1 MHIDSKKLNEVAA
14 LMEDH
19 GLTRVRLSEED
30 GRVVE
35 LERMT
40 APAPEAIAV
49 PVAAPMTAAV
59 TPAAAPAAPA
69 VTVPT
74 EAPAP
79 VAETAPAPTAS
90 NTISVEAPMVGVF
103 YAAPSPGADPFVS
116 VGSTVHVG
124 DTLCIIEA
132 MKLMNE
138 VVAEADGTIAEAV
151 ILNQTTQCIMQL
163 QNGDVDAVILDA
175 PVAQYYFNLYDD
187 IKLIDALI
195 DPAPMAFAV
204 AKGNDDLLEKINA
217 GLANVKENGTYDE
230 LYAKWIEGQE

>member
-69 VTVPT
+69 VTAPT
-74 EAPAP
+74 EASAPA
-79 VAETAPAPTAS
+79 AETAPAPTAS

-138 VVAEADGTIAEAV
+138 VVAEADGTVAEICV
-151 ILNQTTQCIMQL
+151 QDGDLVEFGSCIM
-163 QNGDVDAVILDA
+163 
-175 PVAQYYFNLYDD
+175 
-187 IKLIDALI
+187 
-195 DPAPMAFAV
+195 
-204 AKGNDDLLEKINA
+204 KIVPGGEA
-217 GLANVKENGTYDE
+217 
-230 LYAKWIEGQE
+230 

>member
-69 VTVPT
+69 VT
-74 EAPAP
+74 APAEVP
-79 VAETAPAPTAS
+79 APAAETAPAPTAS

-138 VVAEADGTIAEAV
+138 VVAEADGTIAEICV
-151 ILNQTTQCIMQL
+151 QDGDLVEFGSCIM
-163 QNGDVDAVILDA
+163 
-175 PVAQYYFNLYDD
+175 
-187 IKLIDALI
+187 
-195 DPAPMAFAV
+195 
-204 AKGNDDLLEKINA
+204 KIVPGGEA
-217 GLANVKENGTYDE
+217 
-230 LYAKWIEGQE
+230 

>member
-69 VTVPT
+69 VTAPT
-74 EAPAP
+74 EVPAPA
-79 VAETAPAPTAS
+79 AETAPAPTAS

-103 YAAPSPGADPFVS
+103 YAAPSPGTDPFVS

-138 VVAEADGTIAEAV
+138 VVAEADGTVAEICV
-151 ILNQTTQCIMQL
+151 QDGDLVEFGSCIM
-163 QNGDVDAVILDA
+163 
-175 PVAQYYFNLYDD
+175 
-187 IKLIDALI
+187 
-195 DPAPMAFAV
+195 
-204 AKGNDDLLEKINA
+204 KIVPGGEA
-217 GLANVKENGTYDE
+217 
-230 LYAKWIEGQE
+230 

>member
-19 GLTRVRLSEED
+19 GLTHVRLSEED

-69 VTVPT
+69 VIAPT

-79 VAETAPAPTAS
+79 AAETAPAPTAS

-138 VVAEADGTIAEAV
+138 VVAEADGTVAEICV
-151 ILNQTTQCIMQL
+151 QDGDLVEFGSCIM
-163 QNGDVDAVILDA
+163 
-175 PVAQYYFNLYDD
+175 
-187 IKLIDALI
+187 
-195 DPAPMAFAV
+195 
-204 AKGNDDLLEKINA
+204 KIVPGGEA
-217 GLANVKENGTYDE
+217 
-230 LYAKWIEGQE
+230 

>member
-69 VTVPT
+69 VTAPT
-74 EAPAP
+74 EVPAPA
-79 VAETAPAPTAS
+79 AETAPAPTAS

-138 VVAEADGTIAEAV
+138 VVAEADGTVAEICV
-151 ILNQTTQCIMQL
+151 QDGDLVEFGSCIM
-163 QNGDVDAVILDA
+163 
-175 PVAQYYFNLYDD
+175 
-187 IKLIDALI
+187 
-195 DPAPMAFAV
+195 
-204 AKGNDDLLEKINA
+204 KIVPGGEA
-217 GLANVKENGTYDE
+217 
-230 LYAKWIEGQE
+230 

>member
-69 VTVPT
+69 VTAPT
-74 EAPAP
+74 EVPAPA
-79 VAETAPAPTAS
+79 AETAPAPTAS

-138 VVAEADGTIAEAV
+138 VVAEADGTIAEICV
-151 ILNQTTQCIMQL
+151 QDGDLVEFGSCI
-163 QNGDVDAVILDA
+163 
-175 PVAQYYFNLYDD
+175 
-187 IKLIDALI
+187 IKIVPGGEA
-195 DPAPMAFAV
+195 
-204 AKGNDDLLEKINA
+204 
-217 GLANVKENGTYDE
+217 
-230 LYAKWIEGQE
+230 

>member
-69 VTVPT
+69 ATAPT
-74 EAPAP
+74 EAPASA
-79 VAETAPAPTAS
+79 AETAPAPTAS

-138 VVAEADGTIAEAV
+138 VVAEADGTVAEICV
-151 ILNQTTQCIMQL
+151 QDGDLVEFGSCIM
-163 QNGDVDAVILDA
+163 
-175 PVAQYYFNLYDD
+175 
-187 IKLIDALI
+187 
-195 DPAPMAFAV
+195 
-204 AKGNDDLLEKINA
+204 KIVPGGEA
-217 GLANVKENGTYDE
+217 
-230 LYAKWIEGQE
+230 

>member
-69 VTVPT
+69 VTAPT
-74 EAPAP
+74 EVPAPA
-79 VAETAPAPTAS
+79 AETAPAPTAS
-90 NTISVEAPMVGVF
+90 NAISVEAPMVGVF

-138 VVAEADGTIAEAV
+138 VVAEADGTIAEICV
-151 ILNQTTQCIMQL
+151 QDGDLVEFGSCIM
-163 QNGDVDAVILDA
+163 
-175 PVAQYYFNLYDD
+175 
-187 IKLIDALI
+187 
-195 DPAPMAFAV
+195 
-204 AKGNDDLLEKINA
+204 KIVPGGEA
-217 GLANVKENGTYDE
+217 
-230 LYAKWIEGQE
+230 

>member
-69 VTVPT
+69 VTAPT
-74 EAPAP
+74 EVPAPA
-79 VAETAPAPTAS
+79 AETAPAPIAS

-138 VVAEADGTIAEAV
+138 VVAEADGTIAEICV
-151 ILNQTTQCIMQL
+151 QDGDLVEFGSCIM
-163 QNGDVDAVILDA
+163 
-175 PVAQYYFNLYDD
+175 
-187 IKLIDALI
+187 
-195 DPAPMAFAV
+195 
-204 AKGNDDLLEKINA
+204 KIVPGGEA
-217 GLANVKENGTYDE
+217 
-230 LYAKWIEGQE
+230 

>member
-49 PVAAPMTAAV
+49 PVAAPMTAA
-59 TPAAAPAAPA
+59 AAPAAPA
-69 VTVPT
+69 VIAPT

-79 VAETAPAPTAS
+79 AAETAPAPTAS

-138 VVAEADGTIAEAV
+138 VVAEADGTVAEICV
-151 ILNQTTQCIMQL
+151 QDGDLVEFGSCIM
-163 QNGDVDAVILDA
+163 
-175 PVAQYYFNLYDD
+175 
-187 IKLIDALI
+187 
-195 DPAPMAFAV
+195 
-204 AKGNDDLLEKINA
+204 KIVPGGEA
-217 GLANVKENGTYDE
+217 
-230 LYAKWIEGQE
+230 

>member
-40 APAPEAIAV
+40 APTPEAIAV

-69 VTVPT
+69 VTAPT
-74 EAPAP
+74 EVPAPA
-79 VAETAPAPTAS
+79 AETAPAPTAS

-138 VVAEADGTIAEAV
+138 VVAEADGTVAEICV
-151 ILNQTTQCIMQL
+151 QDGDLVEFGSCIM
-163 QNGDVDAVILDA
+163 
-175 PVAQYYFNLYDD
+175 
-187 IKLIDALI
+187 
-195 DPAPMAFAV
+195 
-204 AKGNDDLLEKINA
+204 KIVPGGEA
-217 GLANVKENGTYDE
+217 
-230 LYAKWIEGQE
+230 

>member
-69 VTVPT
+69 VTAPT
-74 EAPAP
+74 EVPAPA
-79 VAETAPAPTAS
+79 AESAPAPTAS

-138 VVAEADGTIAEAV
+138 VVAEADGTIAEICV
-151 ILNQTTQCIMQL
+151 QDGDLVEFGSCIM
-163 QNGDVDAVILDA
+163 
-175 PVAQYYFNLYDD
+175 
-187 IKLIDALI
+187 
-195 DPAPMAFAV
+195 
-204 AKGNDDLLEKINA
+204 KIVPGGEA
-217 GLANVKENGTYDE
+217 
-230 LYAKWIEGQE
+230 

>member
-69 VTVPT
+69 ATAPT

-79 VAETAPAPTAS
+79 AAETAPAPTAS

-138 VVAEADGTIAEAV
+138 VVAEADGTIAEICV
-151 ILNQTTQCIMQL
+151 QDGDLVEFGSCIMKIVPG
-163 QNGDVDAVILDA
+163 GDS
-175 PVAQYYFNLYDD
+175 
-187 IKLIDALI
+187 
-195 DPAPMAFAV
+195 
-204 AKGNDDLLEKINA
+204 
-217 GLANVKENGTYDE
+217 
-230 LYAKWIEGQE
+230 

>member
-49 PVAAPMTAAV
+49 PVAAPMAAAA

-69 VTVPT
+69 VIAPT
-74 EAPAP
+74 ETPASA
-79 VAETAPAPTAS
+79 AETAPAPTAS
-90 NTISVEAPMVGVF
+90 NIISVEAPMVGVF

-138 VVAEADGTIAEAV
+138 VVAEADGTVAEICV
-151 ILNQTTQCIMQL
+151 QDGDLVEFGSCIM
-163 QNGDVDAVILDA
+163 
-175 PVAQYYFNLYDD
+175 
-187 IKLIDALI
+187 
-195 DPAPMAFAV
+195 
-204 AKGNDDLLEKINA
+204 KIVPGGEA
-217 GLANVKENGTYDE
+217 
-230 LYAKWIEGQE
+230 

>member
-59 TPAAAPAAPA
+59 TPAATPAAPA
-69 VTVPT
+69 VTAPT

-79 VAETAPAPTAS
+79 AAETAPAPTAS

-138 VVAEADGTIAEAV
+138 VVAEADGTVAEICV
-151 ILNQTTQCIMQL
+151 QDGDLVEFGSCIM
-163 QNGDVDAVILDA
+163 
-175 PVAQYYFNLYDD
+175 
-187 IKLIDALI
+187 
-195 DPAPMAFAV
+195 
-204 AKGNDDLLEKINA
+204 KIVPGGEA
-217 GLANVKENGTYDE
+217 
-230 LYAKWIEGQE
+230 

>member
-69 VTVPT
+69 APAVTAPT
-74 EAPAP
+74 EVPAPA
-79 VAETAPAPTAS
+79 AESAPAPTAS

-138 VVAEADGTIAEAV
+138 VVAEADGTIAEICV
-151 ILNQTTQCIMQL
+151 QDGDLVEFGSCIM
-163 QNGDVDAVILDA
+163 
-175 PVAQYYFNLYDD
+175 
-187 IKLIDALI
+187 
-195 DPAPMAFAV
+195 
-204 AKGNDDLLEKINA
+204 KIVPGGEA
-217 GLANVKENGTYDE
+217 
-230 LYAKWIEGQE
+230 

>member
-40 APAPEAIAV
+40 APAPEAIAA

-69 VTVPT
+69 VTAPT

-79 VAETAPAPTAS
+79 AAETAPAPTAS

-138 VVAEADGTIAEAV
+138 VVAEADGTIAEICV
-151 ILNQTTQCIMQL
+151 QDGDLVEFGSCIM
-163 QNGDVDAVILDA
+163 
-175 PVAQYYFNLYDD
+175 
-187 IKLIDALI
+187 
-195 DPAPMAFAV
+195 
-204 AKGNDDLLEKINA
+204 KIVPGGEA
-217 GLANVKENGTYDE
+217 
-230 LYAKWIEGQE
+230 

>member
-69 VTVPT
+69 VTAPT
-74 EAPAP
+74 EVPAPA
-79 VAETAPAPTAS
+79 AETTPAPTAS

-138 VVAEADGTIAEAV
+138 VVAEADGTIAEICV
-151 ILNQTTQCIMQL
+151 QDGDLVEFGSCIM
-163 QNGDVDAVILDA
+163 
-175 PVAQYYFNLYDD
+175 
-187 IKLIDALI
+187 
-195 DPAPMAFAV
+195 
-204 AKGNDDLLEKINA
+204 KIVPGGEA
-217 GLANVKENGTYDE
+217 
-230 LYAKWIEGQE
+230 

>member
-40 APAPEAIAV
+40 APATEAIAV

-69 VTVPT
+69 VTAPT
-74 EAPAP
+74 EVPAPA
-79 VAETAPAPTAS
+79 AETAPAPTAS

-138 VVAEADGTIAEAV
+138 VVAEADGTIAEICV
-151 ILNQTTQCIMQL
+151 QDGDLVEFGSCIM
-163 QNGDVDAVILDA
+163 
-175 PVAQYYFNLYDD
+175 
-187 IKLIDALI
+187 
-195 DPAPMAFAV
+195 
-204 AKGNDDLLEKINA
+204 KIVPGGEA
-217 GLANVKENGTYDE
+217 
-230 LYAKWIEGQE
+230 

>member
-69 VTVPT
+69 VTAPSEVP
-74 EAPAP
+74 APA
-79 VAETAPAPTAS
+79 AETAPAPTAS

-138 VVAEADGTIAEAV
+138 VVAEADGTIAEICV
-151 ILNQTTQCIMQL
+151 QDGDLVEFGSCIM
-163 QNGDVDAVILDA
+163 
-175 PVAQYYFNLYDD
+175 
-187 IKLIDALI
+187 
-195 DPAPMAFAV
+195 
-204 AKGNDDLLEKINA
+204 KIVPGGEA
-217 GLANVKENGTYDE
+217 
-230 LYAKWIEGQE
+230 

>member
-69 VTVPT
+69 VTAPT

-79 VAETAPAPTAS
+79 AAETTPAPTAS

-138 VVAEADGTIAEAV
+138 VVAEADGTVAEICV
-151 ILNQTTQCIMQL
+151 QDGDLVEFGSCIM
-163 QNGDVDAVILDA
+163 
-175 PVAQYYFNLYDD
+175 
-187 IKLIDALI
+187 
-195 DPAPMAFAV
+195 
-204 AKGNDDLLEKINA
+204 KIVPGGEA
-217 GLANVKENGTYDE
+217 
-230 LYAKWIEGQE
+230 

>member
-49 PVAAPMTAAV
+49 PVAAPMTAA
-59 TPAAAPAAPA
+59 AAPAAPA
-69 VTVPT
+69 VTAPT
-74 EAPAP
+74 EAPTPA
-79 VAETAPAPTAS
+79 AETAPAPTAS

-138 VVAEADGTIAEAV
+138 VVAEADGTVAEICV
-151 ILNQTTQCIMQL
+151 QDGNLVEFGSCIM
-163 QNGDVDAVILDA
+163 
-175 PVAQYYFNLYDD
+175 
-187 IKLIDALI
+187 
-195 DPAPMAFAV
+195 
-204 AKGNDDLLEKINA
+204 KIVPGGEA
-217 GLANVKENGTYDE
+217 
-230 LYAKWIEGQE
+230 

>member
-69 VTVPT
+69 VTAPT
-74 EAPAP
+74 EVPAPA
-79 VAETAPAPTAS
+79 AETAPAPTAS
-90 NTISVEAPMVGVF
+90 NTIPVEAPMVGVF

-138 VVAEADGTIAEAV
+138 VVAEADGTIAEICV
-151 ILNQTTQCIMQL
+151 QDGDLVEFGSCI
-163 QNGDVDAVILDA
+163 
-175 PVAQYYFNLYDD
+175 
-187 IKLIDALI
+187 IKIVPGGEA
-195 DPAPMAFAV
+195 
-204 AKGNDDLLEKINA
+204 
-217 GLANVKENGTYDE
+217 
-230 LYAKWIEGQE
+230 

>member
-69 VTVPT
+69 VTAPT
-74 EAPAP
+74 EKPAP

-138 VVAEADGTIAEAV
+138 VVAEADGTVAEICV
-151 ILNQTTQCIMQL
+151 QDGDLVEFGSCIM
-163 QNGDVDAVILDA
+163 
-175 PVAQYYFNLYDD
+175 
-187 IKLIDALI
+187 
-195 DPAPMAFAV
+195 
-204 AKGNDDLLEKINA
+204 KIVPGGEA
-217 GLANVKENGTYDE
+217 
-230 LYAKWIEGQE
+230 

>member
-59 TPAAAPAAPA
+59 TPAAAPAVTAPTEVPAPA
-69 VTVPT
+69 
-74 EAPAP
+74 
-79 VAETAPAPTAS
+79 AETAPAPTAS

-116 VGSTVHVG
+116 AGSTVHVG

-138 VVAEADGTIAEAV
+138 VVAEADGTVAEV
-151 ILNQTTQCIMQL
+151 CVQDGDLVEFGSCIM
-163 QNGDVDAVILDA
+163 
-175 PVAQYYFNLYDD
+175 
-187 IKLIDALI
+187 
-195 DPAPMAFAV
+195 
-204 AKGNDDLLEKINA
+204 KIVPGGEA
-217 GLANVKENGTYDE
+217 
-230 LYAKWIEGQE
+230 

>member
-69 VTVPT
+69 VTAPT

-79 VAETAPAPTAS
+79 AAETAPAPTAS

-138 VVAEADGTIAEAV
+138 VVAEADGTVAEICV
-151 ILNQTTQCIMQL
+151 QDGNLVEFGSCIM
-163 QNGDVDAVILDA
+163 
-175 PVAQYYFNLYDD
+175 
-187 IKLIDALI
+187 
-195 DPAPMAFAV
+195 
-204 AKGNDDLLEKINA
+204 KIVPGGEA
-217 GLANVKENGTYDE
+217 
-230 LYAKWIEGQE
+230 

>member
-69 VTVPT
+69 VTAPT
-74 EAPAP
+74 EVPAPA
-79 VAETAPAPTAS
+79 AETAPAPTAS

-138 VVAEADGTIAEAV
+138 VVADADGTIAEICV
-151 ILNQTTQCIMQL
+151 QDGDLVEFGSCIM
-163 QNGDVDAVILDA
+163 
-175 PVAQYYFNLYDD
+175 
-187 IKLIDALI
+187 
-195 DPAPMAFAV
+195 
-204 AKGNDDLLEKINA
+204 KIVPGGEA
-217 GLANVKENGTYDE
+217 
-230 LYAKWIEGQE
+230 

>member
-69 VTVPT
+69 VTAPT

-79 VAETAPAPTAS
+79 AAETAPAPTVS

-138 VVAEADGTIAEAV
+138 VVAEADGTIAEICV
-151 ILNQTTQCIMQL
+151 QDGDLVEFGSCIM
-163 QNGDVDAVILDA
+163 
-175 PVAQYYFNLYDD
+175 
-187 IKLIDALI
+187 
-195 DPAPMAFAV
+195 
-204 AKGNDDLLEKINA
+204 KIVPGGEA
-217 GLANVKENGTYDE
+217 
-230 LYAKWIEGQE
+230 

>member
-69 VTVPT
+69 VTAPT
-74 EAPAP
+74 EVPAPA
-79 VAETAPAPTAS
+79 AETAPAPTAS

-138 VVAEADGTIAEAV
+138 VVAEADGTIAEICV
-151 ILNQTTQCIMQL
+151 QDGDLVEFGSCIMKTVP
-163 QNGDVDAVILDA
+163 GGEA
-175 PVAQYYFNLYDD
+175 
-187 IKLIDALI
+187 
-195 DPAPMAFAV
+195 
-204 AKGNDDLLEKINA
+204 
-217 GLANVKENGTYDE
+217 
-230 LYAKWIEGQE
+230 

>member
-35 LERMT
+35 LERMI

-49 PVAAPMTAAV
+49 PVATPM
-59 TPAAAPAAPA
+59 TPAATPAAPA
-69 VTVPT
+69 VTAPT

-79 VAETAPAPTAS
+79 AAETAPAPTAS

-138 VVAEADGTIAEAV
+138 VVAEADGTVAEICV
-151 ILNQTTQCIMQL
+151 QDGDLVEFGSCIM
-163 QNGDVDAVILDA
+163 
-175 PVAQYYFNLYDD
+175 
-187 IKLIDALI
+187 
-195 DPAPMAFAV
+195 
-204 AKGNDDLLEKINA
+204 KIVPGGEA
-217 GLANVKENGTYDE
+217 
-230 LYAKWIEGQE
+230 